1 MGDLSKYL
9 SKTEYMCPCCGT
21 FPPDLYDKDEENGLA
36 IIYDTFFCDFDDIRE
51 KFGKSIKINS
61 GYRCIKH
68 NQDVGGEPNSIH
80 TFGLALDMDAKTPE
94 EVEWLA
100 ECVEKTHDELRMG
113 KYLTSGTFVH
123 VDAGYYI
130 WPRASERW
138 KSGIRWTG

>member
-9 SKTEYMCPCCGT
+9 SKAEYQCSCLHCGGS
-21 FPPDLYDKDEENGLA
+21 FPPDLYDEDGELA
-36 IIYDTFFCDFDDIRE
+36 VVYETFFSAFDDIRE
-51 KFGKSIKINS
+51 MFGKAIKINS
-61 GYRCIKH
+61 GFRCVKH
-68 NQDVGGEPNSIH
+68 NQDIGGEPNSVH
-80 TFGLALDMDAKTPE
+80 TFGLALDMDGKNAA

-123 VDAGYYI
+123 CDAGYNI

-138 KSGIRWTG
+138 KSGIRW